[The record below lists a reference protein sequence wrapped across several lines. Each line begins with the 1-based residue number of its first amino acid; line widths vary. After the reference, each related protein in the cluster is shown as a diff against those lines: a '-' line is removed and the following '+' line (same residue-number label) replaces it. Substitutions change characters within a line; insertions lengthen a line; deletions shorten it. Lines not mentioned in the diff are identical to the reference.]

1 MAWALPVLDGVLF
14 VMSACTFIQFIQE
27 EAIQSCQLACFL
39 AFRAK
44 NYKAVS
50 LAMTTTRGTLLYH
63 LQAVNEN
70 VGWLAPYSRPA
81 FQDFI
86 TATEVTLAVYD
97 QLLLS
102 AIK

>member
-1 MAWALPVLDGVLF
+1 MAWALPVMQGVMK
-14 VMSACTFIQFIQE
+14 VMECCTFIQFIQE
-27 EAIQSCQLACFL
+27 EAIQSCQLGCFL

-50 LAMTTTRGTLLYH
+50 MAMTTTRGVLLPH
-63 LQAVNEN
+63 LRLVNEEL
-70 VGWLAPYSRPA
+70 GWMAPYSRPA

-86 TATEVTLAVYD
+86 VATEVVLDVYD

-102 AIK
+102 ALK